1 MQHTT
6 TEITEIA
13 VFPSRCYFMSLFCQF
28 LKVDKVVAS
37 LVRLDETQLR
47 WGWRSRK
54 NIQEIGDNVGK
65 VSGIRAEASE
75 AH

>member
-1 MQHTT
+1 
-6 TEITEIA
+6 
-13 VFPSRCYFMSLFCQF
+13 MSLFCQF

-47 WGWRSRK
+47 WGWLSRK
-54 NIQEIGDNVGK
+54 NIQETGDNVEK
-65 VSGIRAEASE
+65 ATDVRAEASE

>member
-1 MQHTT
+1 MLFYVT
-6 TEITEIA
+6 
-13 VFPSRCYFMSLFCQF
+13 FFCQF

-47 WGWRSRK
+47 WGWLSRK
-54 NIQEIGDNVGK
+54 TIQEPGDNVEK
-65 VSGIRAEASE
+65 VTDVRAEDAEASE